1 MQTQHAPSILLVE
14 DNDAHAH
21 LILTFLQEQPLVARI
36 DRVADGEEALD
47 YLFRRGPYENALASP
62 LPALVLLDLRL
73 PKLDGLEVLQQI
85 KASCELRD
93 IPVVILSTS
102 ENETDVI
109 AAYTLHANGYLVKPL
124 NAAEFAG
131 MSEAL
136 LTYWL
141 GWNYPLQRHP
151 PAGETA
157 PLSQRS

>member
-1 MQTQHAPSILLVE
+1 MQTQCAPPILLVE
-14 DNDAHAH
+14 DNDAHAY
-21 LILTFLQEQPLVARI
+21 LILTFLQEQPLVDRI

-47 YLFRRGPYENALASP
+47 YLFRRGPYENASS

-73 PKLDGLEVLQQI
+73 PKFDGLEVLRQI

-102 ENETDVI
+102 EDEADVM
-109 AAYTLHANGYLVKPL
+109 AAYSLHANGYLVKPL
-124 NAAEFAG
+124 GAAQFAG

-136 LTYWL
+136 VTYWL
-141 GWNYPLQRHP
+141 GWNYPPQKHP

-157 PLSQRS
+157 SLSQRS